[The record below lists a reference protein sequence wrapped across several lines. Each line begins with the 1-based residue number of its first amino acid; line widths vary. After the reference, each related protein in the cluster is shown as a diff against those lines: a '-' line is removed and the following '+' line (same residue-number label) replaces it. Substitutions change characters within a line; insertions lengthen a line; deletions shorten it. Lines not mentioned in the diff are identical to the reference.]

1 MNTQLRIGL
10 SLALL
15 AAACA
20 TAHAQ
25 GSLAERRLAIT
36 KGTAPGKVLIE
47 APEAASAPVVS
58 AASAAA
64 RTPSTAGATTTAAA
78 TAGTSAAPARSGLFS
93 KLPPPSGRPLAETRR
108 FDTPALGIVVKPAAA
123 ASAPAKP

>member
-1 MNTQLRIGL
+1 MNTRLRTSL

-36 KGTAPGKVLIE
+36 KGTAPGKVLLE
-47 APEAASAPVVS
+47 APEAASAPAAS

-64 RTPSTAGATTTAAA
+64 RTTATAGATTAAPGTPAA
-78 TAGTSAAPARSGLFS
+78 TPARSGLFS

-108 FDTPALGIVVKPAAA
+108 FDAPELGIVVKPAAA
-123 ASAPAKP
+123 ASAPARP